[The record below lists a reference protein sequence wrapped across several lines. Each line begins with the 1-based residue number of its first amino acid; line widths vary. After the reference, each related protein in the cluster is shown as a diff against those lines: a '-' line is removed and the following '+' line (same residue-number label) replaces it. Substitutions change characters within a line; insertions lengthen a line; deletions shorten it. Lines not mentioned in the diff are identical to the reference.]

1 MKFFR
6 SGKASSFLDQT
17 EELSGVSF
25 SQLDDPELPWLRNRT
40 QAMLFVVATLVL
52 TALAVWGIRTW
63 FKETSLLTFAVG
75 NSGQLEARFAAKLAT
90 VVANNSKTLRVKVV
104 NYPDNDKALAAFD
117 HKQADLAILRTDSK
131 IPFRARAVAVLE
143 NDLLL
148 MLSPKGKKITSLA
161 SLKGKKIAVLGDDDR
176 NEAMLRRTLLS
187 YDLASQGTTIQT
199 VPTDSPLDKLLAP
212 NGFATVIAIEHLTKI
227 AHDKRYEELARSPMG
242 LAVSSI
248 DEASAIERKV
258 HGITAEKLELG
269 LLSAAPVLPEDD
281 LDTIG
286 LQWLLVTQ
294 SSLSEP
300 KGTDLARIVLENKS
314 ELPRDDAFAGQ
325 IGPADTDK
333 GALVAAHKG
342 AAAYIDDDTKSFM
355 DRYSDIIYIALAAAS
370 IIGSIF
376 VGIYTAFT
384 RVAPEKAGELAT
396 LLLEIGEKIDTAN
409 SIEALDQVQDELE
422 ALLRQVVVGLRS
434 GSISPDG
441 LDSFRLSY
449 EFVRDTMALHR
460 EHLSRP
466 PPRNEHRDE
475 PIVVVTK
482 AAS

>member
-1 MKFFR
+1 MRFFR
-6 SGKASSFLDQT
+6 SNRASSFLDQT

-25 SQLDDPELPWLRNRT
+25 SQLEDPELPWLRNRA
-40 QAMLFVVATLVL
+40 QAVLFVVATLVL

-63 FKETSLLTFAVG
+63 FRETSVLTFAVG
-75 NSGQLEARFAAKLAT
+75 SPGQLEARFAAKLAT
-90 VVANNSKTLRVKVV
+90 VVANNSATLRVKVV
-104 NYPDNDKALAAFD
+104 NYPDSDKALAAFD
-117 HKQADLAILRTDSK
+117 HKQADLTILRTDAK

-148 MLSPKGKKITSLA
+148 MLSPKGKKVTSLA
-161 SLKGKKIAVLGDDDR
+161 SLKGKKIAVLGDDGR

-187 YDLASQGTTIQT
+187 Y
-199 VPTDSPLDKLLAP
+199 
-212 NGFATVIAIEHLTKI
+212 
-227 AHDKRYEELARSPMG
+227 EELAKSPLG
-242 LAVSSI
+242 LAVTSI
-248 DEASAIERKV
+248 DEAPAIVRKV
-258 HGITAEKLELG
+258 HGITDEKLELG

-281 LDTIG
+281 LETIG

-314 ELPRDDAFAGQ
+314 ELTLDDAFAGQ

-333 GALVAAHKG
+333 SALVAAHKG

-355 DRYSDIIYIALAAAS
+355 DRYSDTIYIALAAAS

-384 RVAPEKAGELAT
+384 RVAPEKAGELAMS
-396 LLLEIGEKIDTAN
+396 LLEIGEKIDAAN
-409 SIEALDQVQDELE
+409 SIEALDLVQDELE
-422 ALLRQVVVGLRS
+422 GLLRQVVVGLRN
-434 GSISPDG
+434 GSVSPDG

-449 EFVRDTMALHR
+449 EFVRDTLALHR

-466 PPRNEHRDE
+466 AARSEHRDE
-475 PIVVVTK
+475 PVVVVTK

>member
-1 MKFFR
+1 MRFFR

-25 SQLDDPELPWLRNRT
+25 AQLDDPEIPWLRNRT
-40 QAMLFVVATLVL
+40 QATLFVLATILL

-63 FKETSLLTFAVG
+63 FKETSHLTFAVG
-75 NSGQLEARFAAKLAT
+75 TPSQLESRFAAKLAT
-90 VVANNSKTLRVKVV
+90 VVANNSATLRIKVV
-104 NYPDNDKALAAFD
+104 NYPDNDKALAALD
-117 HKQADLAILRTDSK
+117 HKQADLAILRTDAK
-131 IPFRARAVAVLE
+131 IPPRARAVAVLE

-148 MLSPKGKKITSLA
+148 MLSPKARKVTSLA
-161 SLKGKKIAVLGDDDR
+161 SLKGKKIAVLGDDGR

-187 YDLASQGTTIQT
+187 YDLASVGTTIET
-199 VPTDSPLDKLLAP
+199 VPTDSALDKLLAP
-212 NGFATVIAIEHLTKI
+212 NSYSAVIAIEHLTRI
-227 AHDKRYEELARSPMG
+227 ARDKRYEQLAKGPLG
-242 LAVSSI
+242 LTVSSI
-248 DEASAIERKV
+248 DEATAIERKV
-258 HGITAEKLELG
+258 RGITAEKLEEG
-269 LLSAAPVLPEDD
+269 LLSAAPELPTDD

-294 SSLSEP
+294 SSLSEA

-314 ELPRDDAFAGQ
+314 ELSLDDGFAGQ
-325 IGPADTDK
+325 IAPADTDK

-355 DRYSDIIYIALAAAS
+355 DRYSDVIYIALAAGS

-384 RVAPEKAGELAT
+384 RIAPEKAGELAT
-396 LLLEIGEKIDTAN
+396 SLLDIGNKIDEAN
-409 SIEALDQVQDELE
+409 SIEKLDQLQDELE
-422 ALLRQVVVGLRS
+422 ALLRQVVVGLRNGSVS
-434 GSISPDG
+434 GDG

-449 EFVRDTMALHR
+449 EFVRDTLALHR
-460 EHLSRP
+460 ERLTRP
-466 PPRNEHRDE
+466 PGRSEHRDE
-475 PIVVVTK
+475 PVVVVTK

>member
-1 MKFFR
+1 MRFFR
-6 SGKASSFLDQT
+6 GSKASSFLDQT
-17 EELSGVSF
+17 EELGGLSF

-40 QAMLFVVATLVL
+40 QAILFVVATLVL

-63 FKETSLLTFAVG
+63 FKETSILTFAVG
-75 NSGQLEARFAAKLAT
+75 NPGQLESRFANKLAT
-90 VVANNSKTLRVKVV
+90 VVANNSASLRIRVV

-117 HKQADLAILRTDSK
+117 HKQADLAILRTDAK
-131 IPFRARAVAVLE
+131 IPFRARAIAVLE

-161 SLKGKKIAVLGDDDR
+161 QLKGKKIAVIGDDDR

-187 YDLASQGTTIQT
+187 YDLASVGTTIQT
-199 VPTDSPLDKLLAP
+199 VPTDSSLDKLLAP
-212 NGFATVIAIEHLTKI
+212 NNFAAVIAIEHLTRI
-227 AHDKRYEELARSPMG
+227 AHDKRYEELAKSPMG
-242 LAVSSI
+242 LAVTSI
-248 DEASAIERKV
+248 DEAPAIERKV
-258 HGITAEKLELG
+258 HGMTDEKLELG

-281 LDTIG
+281 LETIG

-314 ELPRDDAFAGQ
+314 ELTLDDAFAGQ

-355 DRYSDIIYIALAAAS
+355 DRYSDIIYIALAAGS

-376 VGIYTAFT
+376 IGVYTAFT

-396 LLLEIGEKIDTAN
+396 TLLDIGGKIDAAD
-409 SIEALDQVQDELE
+409 SIEALDKLQDELE
-422 ALLRQVVVGLRS
+422 ALLRQVVVGLRNGTVS
-434 GSISPDG
+434 GDG

-449 EFVRDTMALHR
+449 EFVRDTLALHR
-460 EHLSRP
+460 ERLIRASARP
-466 PPRNEHRDE
+466 EHRDE
-475 PIVVVTK
+475 PVVVVTK